1 MESIILISFSKIIN
15 ESEYKTFKNKDIID
29 SLNRQIFLIRPSSFE
44 EFKKSISIYNSNKT
58 RKIFGLYPSGERIE
72 IEDEESYKKEIS
84 IFLVLNVQIKKKLFL
99 DINTKGLFKSENNFL
114 ENVKNSLNLV
124 KKKTNDFKEN
134 FNTLKKRLSKEIE
147 QVHNTILGKFV
158 IKDND
163 ILDKSVRN
171 IIDNRKKNDESKFDE
186 LRRSIRDFKKDVID
200 KKSNLLQSIHV
211 NNEKLKSV
219 EKIVSNKE
227 DNSDDDDEN
236 DIFNN
241 DDNKSIDNNIGQF
254 DFNDI
259 KENEEVEVNKNEE
272 GNIFEFIEKSMNIEY
287 NLNDKIIQV
296 ENIKIKNISLKEYEL
311 NLFYWFKDEKSDKK
325 INLYDESQK
334 KIENEVHF
342 TSNEKCKSQEE
353 KNNLNLSLIVNEPK
367 ENNNY
372 KMYISIINSI
382 NKKVISTQPLEINVL
397 YKKEEKKNINDIL
410 SKIKS
415 EVKFFDF
422 LSDKDAVKI
431 IEENIN
437 LGEDQIKQIIEQ
449 NIEKIK
455 KKKVKDLLDKFENEI
470 HFSKFLNNDQ
480 VKEKILSFE
489 FDEKKINEWIINQK
503 PKDPEPQPKP
513 EPGPSQNL
521 DVEKIYQILDENY
534 NISTY
539 LEDDE
544 VYNKIKELNGD
555 VDKLLEWVPEAL
567 FNK

>member
-1 MESIILISFSKIIN
+1 MESIILIAFRNKIIK
-15 ESEYKTFKNKDIID
+15 ESEYITFKNKDIID

-58 RKIFGLYPSGERIE
+58 RKIVGLYPSGERIE

-84 IFLVLNVQIKKKLFL
+84 IFLVLNVEIKKKLFA
-99 DINTKGLFKSENNFL
+99 DINTKGFFKSEINFL
-114 ENVKNSLNLV
+114 ENVKNSLNLL
-124 KKKTNDFKEN
+124 KKKTIDFQEN
-134 FNTLKKRLSKEIE
+134 INTLKKKLSKEIE

-219 EKIVSNKE
+219 EKIVSNQE
-227 DNSDDDDEN
+227 DNSDDDEN
-236 DIFNN
+236 DIINN

-455 KKKVKDLLDKFENEI
+455 EKKVKDLLDKFENEI
-470 HFSKFLNNDQ
+470 HFSEFLNNDQ

-489 FDEKKINEWIINQK
+489 FDEKRINEWIINQK
-503 PKDPEPQPKP
+503 PKDPEHQPKP

-521 DVEKIYQILDENY
+521 DVEKIYKILDEEY
-534 NISTY
+534 NISAY

-544 VYNKIKELNGD
+544 VFNKIRELNGD
-555 VDKLLEWVPEAL
+555 VEKLIEWITDK
-567 FNK
+567 F

>member
-1 MESIILISFSKIIN
+1 MF
-15 ESEYKTFKNKDIID
+15 
-29 SLNRQIFLIRPSSFE
+29 
-44 EFKKSISIYNSNKT
+44 
-58 RKIFGLYPSGERIE
+58 
-72 IEDEESYKKEIS
+72 
-84 IFLVLNVQIKKKLFL
+84 
-99 DINTKGLFKSENNFL
+99 
-114 ENVKNSLNLV
+114 
-124 KKKTNDFKEN
+124 
-134 FNTLKKRLSKEIE
+134 SKEIE
-147 QVHNTILGKFV
+147 QVHNTILGKSV

-200 KKSNLLQSIHV
+200 KKTNLLQSIHV

-219 EKIVSNKE
+219 EKIVSNQE
-227 DNSDDDDEN
+227 DNSDDDEN
-236 DIFNN
+236 DIINN

-311 NLFYWFKDEKSDKK
+311 NLFYWYKDEKSDKK

-334 KIENEVHF
+334 KIENELHF

-455 KKKVKDLLDKFENEI
+455 EKKVKDLLDKFENEI

-513 EPGPSQNL
+513 GPGPSQNL
-521 DVEKIYQILDENY
+521 DVEKIYKILDEEY
-534 NISTY
+534 NISAY

-544 VYNKIKELNGD
+544 VFKKIIELNGD
-555 VDKLLEWVPEAL
+555 LEKLYEWISD
-567 FNK
+567 NI

>member
-1 MESIILISFSKIIN
+1 MESIILIAFRNKIIK

-84 IFLVLNVQIKKKLFL
+84 IFLVLNVEIKKKLFV
-99 DINTKGLFKSENNFL
+99 DINTKELFKSENNFL
-114 ENVKNSLNLV
+114 ENFKNSLNLV

-134 FNTLKKRLSKEIE
+134 INTLKKRLSKEIE

-219 EKIVSNKE
+219 EKIVSNQE
-227 DNSDDDDEN
+227 DNSDDDEN
-236 DIFNN
+236 DIINN

-455 KKKVKDLLDKFENEI
+455 EKKVKDLLDKFENEI

-521 DVEKIYQILDENY
+521 DVEKIYQDLDENY
-534 NISTY
+534 NISAY

-544 VYNKIKELNGD
+544 VFNKIRELNGD
-555 VDKLLEWVPEAL
+555 VEKLIEWISDK
-567 FNK
+567 F